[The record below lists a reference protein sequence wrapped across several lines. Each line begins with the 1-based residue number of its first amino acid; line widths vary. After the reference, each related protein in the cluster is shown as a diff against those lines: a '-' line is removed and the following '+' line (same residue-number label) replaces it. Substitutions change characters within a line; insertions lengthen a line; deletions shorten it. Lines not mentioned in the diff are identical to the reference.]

1 MSEKAGNR
9 SESIRVRLAPDL
21 MQRFEHQAARLGM
34 TPATLA
40 AYVLGSWVKS
50 QEDQFRLQSMAI
62 MDAARKM
69 LPQVDESALEAL
81 TAGMLEGMAP
91 ALASLQGAPKEG
103 QKGGE

>member
-1 MSEKAGNR
+1 MSEKAANR

-21 MQRFEHQAARLGM
+21 MQRFEHQASRLGM

-50 QEDQFRLQSMAI
+50 QEDQFRMQSMAV

-69 LPQVDESALEAL
+69 LPQVDESHLEAL
-81 TAGMLEGMAP
+81 TSGMLEGMAP
-91 ALASLQGAPKEG
+91 AIAAIQGNRKEG
-103 QKGGE
+103 Q